1 VIFLHTSLLVDALAG
16 PGRSAVALRNAI
28 GEGHR
33 IMVPC
38 LVLFE
43 WLRGPRVPAE
53 LAAQE
58 ALFPTEAGVTFGP
71 REAVLGAKLYRSVR
85 RPRGRETDL
94 AIAAC
99 AITHEALL
107 WTLSTADFADIPG
120 LRLYAA

>member
-1 VIFLHTSLLVDALAG
+1 M
-16 PGRSAVALRNAI
+16 ALRNAI

-58 ALFPTEAGVTFGP
+58 ALFPTEAGVPFGP
-71 REAVLGAKLYRSVR
+71 REAVLGAKLYRSIR
-85 RPRGRETDL
+85 RPRGREMDL

-99 AITHEALL
+99 AITHEARL
-107 WTLSTADFADIPG
+107 WTLNIADFADIPG
-120 LRLYAA
+120 LTLYTA